1 MTSVD
6 PGRVLVII
14 LAHCYHTASPT
25 LHLAMAVCKVK
36 SLS

>member
-6 PGRVLVII
+6 PGGVLVVI
-14 LAHCYHTASPT
+14 LAHCYYVASPT
-25 LHLAMAVCKVK
+25 LHLVMAVCKVK